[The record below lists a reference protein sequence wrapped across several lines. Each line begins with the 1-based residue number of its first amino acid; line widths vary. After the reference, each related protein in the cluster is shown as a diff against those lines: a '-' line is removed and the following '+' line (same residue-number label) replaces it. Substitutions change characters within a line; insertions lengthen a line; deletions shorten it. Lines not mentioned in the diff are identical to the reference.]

1 MSSPERQQKEAQL
14 KQVLSIKL
22 EDSGEKDRI
31 RELLRLKLIECGW
44 REKLKAD
51 CKELISRQQDLNK
64 VKVSRAEQIPLDS
77 AVLIRLTEILI
88 RSQIWFA
95 N

>member
-1 MSSPERQQKEAQL
+1 MSVTSPERQQKEAQL

-51 CKELISRQQDLNK
+51 CKELIASQQDLNK
-64 VKVSRAEQIPLDS
+64 VKVSDKCVVVS
-77 AVLIRLTEILI
+77 
-88 RSQIWFA
+88 SD
-95 N
+95 